1 MLLFI
6 SGPEILI
13 VLVGYLLI
21 FGSKG
26 VPDLAR
32 VMGRTA
38 RQVKDATNEIKR
50 DLNEGANS
58 ITQDFKEQKKDFEDF
73 TSDQ

>member
-13 VLVGYLLI
+13 VLIGYLLI

-26 VPDLAR
+26 IPDLAR
-32 VMGRTA
+32 VLGRTA

-50 DLNEGANS
+50 DLNEGANN
-58 ITQDFKEQKKDFEDF
+58 ITRDFQEQKKDFEDF
-73 TSDQ
+73 TKDQ

>member
-13 VLVGYLLI
+13 VLIGYLLI

-26 VPDLAR
+26 IPDLAR
-32 VMGRTA
+32 VLGRTA

-58 ITQDFKEQKKDFEDF
+58 ITRDFQEQKKDFEDF
-73 TSDQ
+73 TKDQ

>member
-32 VMGRTA
+32 VLGRTA
-38 RQVKDATNEIKR
+38 RQVKDATDEIKR

-58 ITQDFKEQKKDFEDF
+58 ITKDFKEQKKEFEDF
-73 TSDQ
+73 SKDQ